1 MFLGGS
7 KLRPE
12 LGRPDYSGFANAA
25 TIQAESMARIGA
37 SIAGAAKDYQDKKE
51 LKEANKLFDQMIK
64 GFADSDSVI
73 GRSLQSVG
81 LDDPKTISASRAGLG
96 RKQMLEFINFL
107 TEAEVKSMAQPPALS
122 IKDLAAFKENLDG
135 DLDITPEGLIV
146 DTTLR
151 NEILP
156 RSNPRVQQ
164 LLQTDEGRY
173 FLRGYNR
180 LEPVKQTS
188 GNASQDN
195 NIVDLGILTR

>member
-64 GFADSDSVI
+64 GFSDSDSVI

-107 TEAEVKSMAQPPALS
+107 TEAEVKSTAQQRDPTTAADMTSIGNMLQRPEFKNIQFDESTGEAYMEVPNKDTLMPFDKKRVPPPAMMQNIPGFKDYGQAQRTTS
-122 IKDLAAFKENLDG
+122 EVADYAGMKIIK
-135 DLDITPEGLIV
+135 
-146 DTTLR
+146 
-151 NEILP
+151 
-156 RSNPRVQQ
+156 
-164 LLQTDEGRY
+164 
-173 FLRGYNR
+173 
-180 LEPVKQTS
+180 
-188 GNASQDN
+188 
-195 NIVDLGILTR
+195 